1 MEDVLTILEL
11 AGIGA
16 LSGVST
22 YLLLRKKRHYVYTM
36 KNVTWWIEKH
46 LNDKMLT
53 STKPKVVDKVYG
65 QYAYITNASHNDVKF
80 VFDKLFKRTRTTQI
94 DQDFIR
100 RLAYFAI
107 AKQFVSRPFLMW
119 GIIRNKYLP
128 KSQPKKVSILPKGDA
143 IIYETTDVL
152 KLLEGKK
159 VNEPLPMPRLYYFV
173 KVGDAISYFILFVN
187 RNAVRL
193 FEPGGRYEVYIDAQ
207 A

>member
-1 MEDVLTILEL
+1 MEDALTFLEL
-11 AGIGA
+11 AGLGA
-16 LSGVST
+16 LSAVGT
-22 YLLLRKKRHYVYTM
+22 YLLFHKKRPYLYSM

-46 LNDKMLT
+46 LSEKMYT
-53 STKPKVVDKVYG
+53 SKKPKVVDKVYG
-65 QYAYITNASHNDVKF
+65 QFAYITNASQNDVKF
-80 VFDKLFKRTRTTQI
+80 VFDKLFRRTRTSQI
-94 DQDFIR
+94 DHDFIR
-100 RLAYFAI
+100 RLAYFAM

-128 KSQPKKVSILPKGDA
+128 RKQPKRVSILPKGDA
-143 IIYETTDVL
+143 VVYESLDVL

-159 VNEPLPMPRLYYFV
+159 VDEPLPMPRLYYFV
-173 KVGDAISYFILFVN
+173 KVESTVSYFILFVN